1 MYMLHAD
8 RSTAQIMLRKL
19 EVPPASALLWQLSA
33 SRSSFPP
40 SSTSSSSS
48 APTAAPILALI
59 SKGPAMV
66 SSGGHDRNYVTLWNS
81 HKCEMVEHCS
91 TQTYG
96 AANALAI
103 VPWPEQQQPAGLGGY
118 DGRPL
123 LPADLIGWRLL
134 SGHES
139 GQVLLWK
146 VQGLQARHGARAVQ
160 LLCIILEPRQIR

>member
-103 VPWPEQQQPAGLGGY
+103 VPWPEQQQPAGLRGY
-118 DGRPL
+118 DGRPV